1 MSNESFVVVRP
12 VITEAALEVIE
23 RENKLVFIV
32 SRKANKHMI
41 RRAIEKLYEVKVS
54 KVNTTI
60 LPTGEKKAYITLR
73 PDFKASDI
81 ATKLG
86 VF

>member
-1 MSNESFVVVRP
+1 MSNETLVVLRP

-32 SRKANKHMI
+32 SRKANKHVI
-41 RRAIEKLYEVKVS
+41 RRAIEKLYEVKVVS
-54 KVNTTI
+54 VNTAI
-60 LPTGEKKAYITLR
+60 LPTGEKKAYITLS
-73 PDFKASDI
+73 PEFKASDV
-81 ATKLG
+81 ATRLG

>member
-1 MSNESFVVVRP
+1 MSNETLVIVRP
-12 VITEAALEVIE
+12 VITEAALEIIE

-32 SRKANKHMI
+32 SRKANKHVI
-41 RRAIEKLYEVKVS
+41 RRAIERLYEVKVVS
-54 KVNTTI
+54 VNTTI
-60 LPTGEKKAYITLR
+60 LPTGEKKAYITLS
-73 PDFKASDI
+73 PEFKASNV

>member
-1 MSNESFVVVRP
+1 MTSEDLIMRL
-12 VITEAALEVIE
+12 VITEAALETIE

-32 SRKANKHMI
+32 ARKANKHMI
-41 RRAIEKLYEVKVS
+41 RRAIERLYAIKVM

-73 PDFKASDI
+73 PEFKASDI

>member
-1 MSNESFVVVRP
+1 MSNESSVVVRP
-12 VITEAALEVIE
+12 VITEKALEVIE

-32 SRKANKHMI
+32 SRKSNKHTI
-41 RRAIEKLYEVKVS
+41 RRAIEKLYEVKVM

-60 LPTGEKKAYITLR
+60 LPTGDKKAYITLR
-73 PDFKASDI
+73 PEFKASDI

>member
-1 MSNESFVVVRP
+1 MSSETLVILRP

-32 SRKANKHMI
+32 SRKANKHVI
-41 RRAIEKLYEVKVS
+41 RRAIEKLYGVKVVS
-54 KVNTTI
+54 VNTAI
-60 LPTGEKKAYITLR
+60 LPTGEKKAYITLS
-73 PDFKASDI
+73 PEFKASNV
-81 ATKLG
+81 ATRLG

>member
-1 MSNESFVVVRP
+1 MSSESSVIVRP
-12 VITEAALEVIE
+12 VITEAALEAIE

-41 RRAIEKLYEVKVS
+41 RRAIERLYEVEVM
-54 KVNTTI
+54 KVNTAI

-73 PDFKASDI
+73 PEFKASDI

>member
-1 MSNESFVVVRP
+1 
-12 VITEAALEVIE
+12 
-23 RENKLVFIV
+23 
-32 SRKANKHMI
+32 MI
-41 RRAIEKLYEVKVS
+41 RRAIEKLYGVKVM

-60 LPTGEKKAYITLR
+60 LPTGEKKAYISLK
-73 PDFKASDI
+73 PEFKASDI

>member
-1 MSNESFVVVRP
+1 MSSESFVVVRP
-12 VITEAALEVIE
+12 VVTESALEVIE

-41 RRAIEKLYEVKVS
+41 RRAIEKLYGVKVM

-60 LPTGEKKAYITLR
+60 LPTGEKKAYIALK
-73 PDFKASDI
+73 PEFKASDI

>member
-1 MSNESFVVVRP
+1 MSSESFVVVRP
-12 VITEAALEVIE
+12 VITEAALEIIE

-41 RRAIEKLYEVKVS
+41 RRAIEKLYGVKVM

-60 LPTGEKKAYITLR
+60 LPTGEKKAYISLE
-73 PDFKASDI
+73 PEFKASDV

>member
-1 MSNESFVVVRP
+1 MSSESSVIIRP
-12 VITEAALEVIE
+12 VITEAALEAIE

-32 SRKANKHMI
+32 SREANKHTI
-41 RRAIEKLYEVKVS
+41 RRAIERLYEVEVT

-60 LPTGEKKAYITLR
+60 LPTGEKKAYITLK
-73 PDFKASDI
+73 PEFKASDI